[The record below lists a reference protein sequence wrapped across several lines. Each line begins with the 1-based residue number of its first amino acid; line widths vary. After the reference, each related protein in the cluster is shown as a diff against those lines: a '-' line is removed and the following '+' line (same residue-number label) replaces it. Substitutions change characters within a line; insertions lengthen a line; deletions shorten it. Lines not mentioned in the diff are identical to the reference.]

1 MACVEHDITF
11 TCIYALVNKIILKK
25 LRIQS
30 WIRLCFQNICFKVLK
45 LLSKLSKEF
54 PQYNCITFLL
64 LLSCYTSHIAT
75 LFSYSKNIFFPFF
88 FFSFYNSDSFFFP
101 EIRTFLL
108 SFLSYSNL
116 QDRME
121 SKSSMISILV
131 SQQKILLRV
140 LP

>member
-88 FFSFYNSDSFFFP
+88 FFLFTTVILFFSQKLEHFYC
-101 EIRTFLL
+101 L
-108 SFLSYSNL
+108 SLATVTCKTGRNLNL
-116 QDRME
+116 QWFPYLSA
-121 SKSSMISILV
+121 SKKFL
-131 SQQKILLRV
+131 
-140 LP
+140 

>member
-88 FFSFYNSDSFFFP
+88 FFLFTTVILFFSQKLEHFYC
-101 EIRTFLL
+101 L
-108 SFLSYSNL
+108 SLATVTCKTGWNLNL
-116 QDRME
+116 QWFPYLSA
-121 SKSSMISILV
+121 SK
-131 SQQKILLRV
+131 KFF
-140 LP
+140 